1 MYDFKEAYSLAQY
14 RYALRRLHSCL
25 IVSSFRKN
33 RRLYYVINPLYEDK
47 LSPLIEFRTALTSYP
62 SLIKFI
68 PLLKHIDGWAIA
80 GSTALDHFVP
90 FLSLSGGKHSFYVR
104 SVKEEE
110 KLAQIIPQA
119 LLDVQIQPTYFIKHP
134 KIIQITDVPLLSP
147 EILFMQLLK
156 HPNARLS
163 LAALFLLPYI
173 TPAVLF
179 SRMTKEK
186 VLFSTITYLLFCLQ
200 EYLQDLPS
208 DSPLRIWFYNIDQY
222 DQIFFFQEYLKLLTS
237 SKIVRRKSDPPR
249 SPILS
254 FSVLRKQWKKRM
266 NDYSKW
272 DLYAA
277 IFNEQWIRFT
287 PEAIEAL
294 YSQDDFYRLS

>member
-1 MYDFKEAYSLAQY
+1 MKNNLLSLFVDEISLSILKELYQIPKPLSVYDFKEAYSLAQY

-163 LAALFLLPYI
+163 LALFF
-173 TPAVLF
+173 F
-179 SRMTKEK
+179 SR
-186 VLFSTITYLLFCLQ
+186 
-200 EYLQDLPS
+200 
-208 DSPLRIWFYNIDQY
+208 
-222 DQIFFFQEYLKLLTS
+222 
-237 SKIVRRKSDPPR
+237 
-249 SPILS
+249 ILHQRCY
-254 FSVLRKQWKKRM
+254 FR
-266 NDYSKW
+266 
-272 DLYAA
+272 A
-277 IFNEQWIRFT
+277 
-287 PEAIEAL
+287 
-294 YSQDDFYRLS
+294 